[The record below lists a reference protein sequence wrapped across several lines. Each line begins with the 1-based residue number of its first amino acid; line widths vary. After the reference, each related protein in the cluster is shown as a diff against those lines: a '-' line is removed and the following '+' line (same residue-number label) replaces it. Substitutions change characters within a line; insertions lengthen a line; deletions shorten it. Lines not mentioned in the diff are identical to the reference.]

1 MIRESL
7 HRSVYWHQDT
17 VQEILLKCYRNV
29 VFIWSQSHLQW
40 GCVLNI
46 LRKMINMD
54 LYGEPENELLGA
66 ASYKSNP

>member
-46 LRKMINMD
+46 LRK
-54 LYGEPENELLGA
+54 
-66 ASYKSNP
+66 